1 MPCVLKDV
9 SNRMLKK
16 KPRKKMKRLDERFFS
31 ITIDRKSD
39 EMEDKNFPPHC
50 YAAAMQ
56 LFLMCG
62 MSDQAQKCG
71 EIVTTYLRTLECGP
85 DGKTSHNIG
94 RACIC
99 WNCGHVGLPSN
110 RKKCSKEGGYKVKP
124 KCSSCKEKEQTNW
137 IRVTSKD
144 GKFVPFMELKSV
156 ASKEALA
163 AAAGAEKKVKRNDKC
178 PCGSGKKYKKC
189 CLTAKKSSAVLSEE
203 GQNSTT

>member
-1 MPCVLKDV
+1 MSK
-9 SNRMLKK
+9 RE
-16 KPRKKMKRLDERFFS
+16 MKRLDQRFFS

-50 YAAAMQ
+50 YAAMQ

-71 EIVTTYLRTLECGP
+71 EIVTTYLRTLETGP

-189 CLTAKKSSAVLSEE
+189 CLKSKKSSVVEPSEE
-203 GQNSTT
+203 DKNTTAA

>member
-1 MPCVLKDV
+1 MQR
-9 SNRMLKK
+9 S
-16 KPRKKMKRLDERFFS
+16 LDSRFAS
-31 ITIDRKSD
+31 ISIDRKSD
-39 EMEDKNFPPHC
+39 ENEDKNFPPNC
-50 YAAAMQ
+50 YAAMQ

-62 MSDQAQKCG
+62 MSDQAQRCG
-71 EIVTTYLRTLECGP
+71 NIITSYLRTLEVGP

-110 RKKCSKEGGYKVKP
+110 RKKCSKDGGYKVKP

-144 GKFVPFMELKSV
+144 GKFIPFMELKSV
-156 ASKEALA
+156 ASKEAIA

-189 CLTAKKSSAVLSEE
+189 CLKKKTNVSESSNTGGIGSESS
-203 GQNSTT
+203 GNATTDTPTTQ